1 MHQEDLL
8 ADCNLAVNGKK
19 PFSIRGS
26 TKTATLLPNGTVL
39 IVGGND
45 NPTAEIYNPVTG
57 TFTTTGKMSVGRA
70 MHTATLLKNGKLLIT
85 GGSNTGST
93 NPLDSAELYDPAQGT
108 STTTGTMTEKR
119 VWHTA
124 TLRQD
129 GKVLIAG
136 GTGGPD
142 GSVDGLIT
150 AELYDQNHRNLRK
163 SYREHDRP
171 KAHAYGDI
179 TDEWRR
185 PDYRRI

>member
-1 MHQEDLL
+1 MH
-8 ADCNLAVNGKK
+8 A
-19 PFSIRGS
+19 
-26 TKTATLLPNGTVL
+26 
-39 IVGGND
+39 
-45 NPTAEIYNPVTG
+45 
-57 TFTTTGKMSVGRA
+57 
-70 MHTATLLKNGKLLIT
+70 ATLLKNGKVLIT

-93 NPLDSAELYDPAQGT
+93 NPFDSAELYDPAQGT

-150 AELYDQNHRNLRK
+150 AELYDPTTETSTAIGNMT
-163 SYREHDRP
+163 DRRRMHT
-171 KAHAYGDI
+171 ATLLTNGDVLI
-179 TDEWRR
+179 TGGYNGSITLGSAELFGH
-185 PDYRRI
+185 